1 MIIRCKK
8 ASASPVRNT
17 LDSNNK
23 STVLPNRRNFK
34 EENRV
39 EFFAI
44 GKCIEQASVALDFS
58 VHGEAFYAWYL
69 AGKHFKYHAWIHST
83 WNAWNGCWH
92 SWGAT
97 VWMYWRLCSID
108 KAIKNSQ
115 ELELLVKIYA
125 ERTKCLVNIGE
136 KNFLKYILIPNFI
149 TDSCDWPLWKV
160 MELRVQNLMN
170 MRIM

>member
-1 MIIRCKK
+1 MIWSIDDNDVLRTKTLSFVTALVVKCAARIVATCSDYKVNLNDRSKSLIEDESEATDYFLNVHCGLSAGELILLNCGKK

-58 VHGEAFYAWYL
+58 KRGKVYA
-69 AGKHFKYHAWIHST
+69 S
-83 WNAWNGCWH
+83 
-92 SWGAT
+92 S
-97 VWMYWRLCSID
+97 SI
-108 KAIKNSQ
+108 I
-115 ELELLVKIYA
+115 
-125 ERTKCLVNIGE
+125 
-136 KNFLKYILIPNFI
+136 
-149 TDSCDWPLWKV
+149 
-160 MELRVQNLMN
+160 NLFHN
-170 MRIM
+170 